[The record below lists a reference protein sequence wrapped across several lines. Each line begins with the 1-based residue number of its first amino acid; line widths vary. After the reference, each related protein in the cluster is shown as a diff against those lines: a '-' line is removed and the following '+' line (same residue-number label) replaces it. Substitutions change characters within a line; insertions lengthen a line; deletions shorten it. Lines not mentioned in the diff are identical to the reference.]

1 MLCGGQDL
9 VPDASNLL
17 SKDVAIHEESDKEN
31 GHQGN
36 GQEDEDDEEIGPSL
50 PKASVQL

>member
-36 GQEDEDDEEIGPSL
+36 GHEDEDDEEIGPSL